1 METRAAKT
9 LSLWFAVLIVVA
21 ALGVFFLRGSF
32 SGEGALG
39 APWNARAEV
48 LSLAER
54 GRALGDTDKKRLF
67 ELLSGEQF
75 REYQFNARERA
86 LILKAI
92 GG

>member
-9 LSLWFAVLIVVA
+9 LSLWFAVLIIA

-32 SGEGALG
+32 SGEVAFPALG
-39 APWNARAEV
+39 NARAEV
-48 LSLAER
+48 LRLAER

>member
-1 METRAAKT
+1 METGAAKT
-9 LSLWFAVLIVVA
+9 LFLWFAVLVVA
-21 ALGVFFLRGSF
+21 ALGAFLLRGGL

-39 APWNARAEV
+39 ASGGARIEV
-48 LSLAER
+48 LRLAEQ

-67 ELLSGEQF
+67 ELLSGERF
-75 REYQFNARERA
+75 REYQFNDRERA